1 MKGGL
6 DQMSSIIDDLQ
17 LAERQANLI
26 NLYQTDS
33 EVVYTGYIDSLAPD
47 GVVVNTYDDAGL
59 QDGAVFMRYRVI
71 DEVETMSEDL
81 DNMAFRI
88 ANADKEGL
96 TTVPQAPVHFNAEQG
111 ELPQILAKALTTKQV
126 ILLVA
131 EDNDNYLEGQVQM
144 LADHQF
150 TFKTFDKFNYQNHAT
165 QTLAYEAINIV
176 EFRGNE
182 LLLESAYVQTN
193 FQHVDA
199 VKATGP
205 TAIDETLTHA
215 QATHQLIAIQSA
227 DGSDMFFVGFV
238 NTLNADSV
246 LINLVDMT
254 GQFGGYTLCRRSLI
268 ESVTIQSDYLQ
279 TMRGFIELNRQYELN
294 VQPVL
299 NDERLF
305 DGTTDL
311 FESLLR
317 QAGNFHTLLHLTTN
331 NTLLPDMTGYPG
343 PLTNDHF
350 IFYNVED
357 DNQLNRVGTLIELD
371 QVVELSFGYM
381 DAYLLEKRL
390 KDTGNL

>member
-1 MKGGL
+1 
-6 DQMSSIIDDLQ
+6 MSSIIEDLQ
-17 LAERQANLI
+17 LAQRQANLI
-26 NLYQTDS
+26 NLYQADS

-88 ANADKEGL
+88 ANADQAGL
-96 TTVPQAPVHFNAEQG
+96 STVPQTPAHFNAQQA
-111 ELPQILAKALTTKQV
+111 ELTQILANALTTKQV
-126 ILLVA
+126 ILLVLA
-131 EDNDNYLEGQVQM
+131 DSDNYLEGQVQSLM
-144 LADHQF
+144 EDQF
-150 TFKTFDKFNYQNHAT
+150 TFQAFDKFNYKNHAS
-165 QTLAYEAINIV
+165 QTIDNDAVGII

-182 LLLESAYVQTN
+182 LMLESAYVKTDFTHQ
-193 FQHVDA
+193 DA
-199 VKATGP
+199 IKATGKR
-205 TAIDETLTHA
+205 AINDTLTHA
-215 QATHQLIAIQSA
+215 QAQQQLVAIDSA
-227 DGSDMFFVGFV
+227 DGSGMFFVGFV

-246 LINLVDMT
+246 IINLVDMT

-311 FESLLR
+311 FESLIR
-317 QAGNFHTLLHLTTN
+317 QAGNFNTLLHLTTSN
-331 NTLLPDMTGYPG
+331 ALLPAMTGYPG
-343 PLTNDHF
+343 SLTNGHF

-357 DNQLNRVGTLIELD
+357 DNQINRVGTLVELN

>member
-1 MKGGL
+1 MN
-6 DQMSSIIDDLQ
+6 SIINDLQ
-17 LAERQANLI
+17 LAKRQANLI
-26 NLYQTDS
+26 NLYQADS

-88 ANADKEGL
+88 ANATQDGL
-96 TTVPQAPVHFNAEQG
+96 STVPQTPVHFENNQAE
-111 ELPQILAKALTTKQV
+111 LAQILTKAQLTHQV
-126 ILLVA
+126 VLLDLA
-131 EDNDNYLEGQVQM
+131 NHDDYLEGQVQL

-150 TFKTFDKFNYQNHAT
+150 TFQTFDKFNYQNRAT
-165 QTLAYEAINIV
+165 HTINYDDVGIV

-182 LLLESAYVQTN
+182 LLLESAYVQTD
-193 FQHVDA
+193 FKHVA
-199 VKATGP
+199 PQKVTGQAP
-205 TAIDETLTHA
+205 INEALTQAQTA
-215 QATHQLIAIQSA
+215 HQLIAIQSA

-246 LINLVDMT
+246 LLNLVDMT

-268 ESVTIQSDYLQ
+268 EAVTLQSDYLQ
-279 TMRGFIELNRQYELN
+279 TVRGFIELNRQYELN

-317 QAGNFHTLLHLTTN
+317 QAATFQTLLHLTTN
-331 NTLLPDMTGYPG
+331 NALLPAMTGYPG
-343 PLTNDHF
+343 PLNNGHF
-350 IFYNVED
+350 IFYNIED
-357 DNQLNRVGTLIELD
+357 DNQVNRVGTLIELSH
-371 QVVELSFGYM
+371 VVELSFGYM